1 MCHEII
7 DKDPEAKSNN
17 EGTKIVSKHFDEKN
31 ITCKTQ
37 NFYILFPFLLIT
49 ITLLIAASI
58 YCYLMKYQAKQKQL
72 LTFHDINNKFKK
84 LCMDNIN

>member
-37 NFYILFPFLLIT
+37 KFYILFPFLLIT
-49 ITLLIAASI
+49 LH
-58 YCYLMKYQAKQKQL
+58 YL
-72 LTFHDINNKFKK
+72 
-84 LCMDNIN
+84 